1 MDRTLKDGQTV
12 HRFSFHDRKAW
23 WQQEQAVLAYLI
35 LAGSL
40 GNPEHLRLARES
52 AAFYNAMF
60 LDHDEGGVY
69 FNVLASGLPYLVGN
83 ERLKASHSMSG
94 YHSIEI
100 CYLATVYTNLL
111 LTQEPLEL
119 HFKPK
124 PVSFPDGVL
133 RVAPD
138 LLPPGRVRLTDVWVN
153 DEPYAD
159 FDADAMTVHL
169 PPGQEVKVRVRVSPS
184 ADRFDA
190 RYEYVNGVSRLTLR
204 GVIDPEHLP
213 AFRRHL
219 EHLAADKPSRCVLL
233 VEAIAR
239 ISDEAVRELA
249 LFRQNM
255 DLEVECIVVGAN
267 ELVAA
272 AFLEVG
278 DSEKEGGNWVLVA
291 KEPTPTP

>member
-1 MDRTLKDGQTV
+1 VERTLKEGQTV
-12 HRFSFHDRKAW
+12 HRFSWHDRKAW

-60 LDHDEGGVY
+60 LDHDDGGVY
-69 FNVLASGLPYLVGN
+69 FNVLASGLPYLVGT

-111 LTQEPLEL
+111 LTQEPLDL
-119 HFKPK
+119 YFKPK
-124 PVSFPDGVL
+124 AVSFPEGVL

-138 LLPPGRVRLTDVWVN
+138 LLPPGRVRLTEVWVN
-153 DEPYAD
+153 DQPYAD
-159 FDADAMTVHL
+159 FDPDAMTVRL
-169 PPGQEVKVRVRVSPS
+169 PPGGDVRVKVRVSPS
-184 ADRFDA
+184 SGKFNA
-190 RYEYVNGVSRLTLR
+190 RYEFSNGVGRLTLQ
-204 GVIDPEHLP
+204 GIIDPEHIP

-219 EHLAADKPSRCVLL
+219 DHVAADKPARTVLL
-233 VEAIAR
+233 VEALAR

-249 LFRQNM
+249 LFRQKM
-255 DLEVECIVVGAN
+255 DIGTQCLVVGAI
-267 ELVAA
+267 EEVAA
-272 AFLEVG
+272 AFREVG
-278 DSEKEGGNWVLVA
+278 DSEAAGGNWVLV
-291 KEPTPTP
+291 ESEPVPTP